1 MDCQYVD
8 KAILFLKAISRLVKA
23 LHDAFGLYGRPKA
36 WNWNPRNPISLM
48 HGYPAGRFRV
58 MLSIE
63 LHPLPFLPGFLTSR
77 FQSLFLDRKIAE
89 EMWFGEERTSYVRAE
104 LTKLL
109 QQQIR
114 APIQNVQNK
123 VTSQTADG
131 RGGSIS
137 RPQRSSNTITHGRCN
152 SAGPTRLQGEAGPS
166 SSVPRSEQE
175 RQGKEF
181 VQRDDVPEAELTRM
195 ISKLVI
201 CSFSQV
207 WRYKIMI

>member
-1 MDCQYVD
+1 
-8 KAILFLKAISRLVKA
+8 LL
-23 LHDAFGLYGRPKA
+23 
-36 WNWNPRNPISLM
+36 
-48 HGYPAGRFRV
+48 
-58 MLSIE
+58 
-63 LHPLPFLPGFLTSR
+63 GFLTSR

-89 EMWFGEERTSYVRAE
+89 KIDSGEVRPSYVRAE

-123 VTSQTADG
+123 LTSQTTDG

-137 RPQRSSNTITHGRCN
+137 RPQRSSIPITHGRSD

-195 ISKLVI
+195 IGKLVI
-201 CSFSQV
+201 CPFSQV
-207 WRYKIMI
+207 LRYKIMF